1 MSASSTRADIPAGTL
16 VVVARGRQGEQIAR
30 TCTPCYGPGRWPF
43 VRRWMGAKW
52 TDQPCKARVL
62 RVATAEDLTLL
73 APGVGAEAAGLWARP
88 NHGPITDPRATNA
101 RKVG

>member
-1 MSASSTRADIPAGTL
+1 MTAISTRADIPAGTL

-52 TDQPCKARVL
+52 TNQPSKARVL
-62 RVATAEDLTLL
+62 RLATAEDLALL
-73 APGVGAEAAGLWARP
+73 APGVAGRSEAAPSSTRRV
-88 NHGPITDPRATNA
+88 RA
-101 RKVG
+101 VS